1 MIVEIIGYSAA
12 ILTAS
17 TMTPQIIK
25 SIRTKHVQDVS
36 IIMIIMYTIN
46 TGLWVTYGLL
56 IGAYPVVLADGMAC
70 CMGITQFIL
79 KIKYRN
85 RRCPAS

>member
-1 MIVEIIGYSAA
+1 MIIELVGYSAA

-25 SIRTKHVQDVS
+25 SIRTRQVEDVS
-36 IIMIIMYTIN
+36 MAMVTMYTIN

-56 IGAYPVVLADGMAC
+56 IGATPIVLADGLAC
-70 CMGITQFIL
+70 CAGITQFIL
-79 KIKYRN
+79 KLKYEKS
-85 RRCPAS
+85 CK

>member
-1 MIVEIIGYSAA
+1 MIVELIGYSAA

-25 SIRTKHVQDVS
+25 SIRTKHVEDVS
-36 IIMIIMYTIN
+36 VVMIVMYTIN

-56 IGAYPVVLADGMAC
+56 IGATPVVLADGLAC
-70 CMGITQFIL
+70 CAGITQFIL
-79 KIKYRN
+79 KLKYN
-85 RRCPAS
+85 KK